1 MKSTLVALLAGGA
14 LSSIVMTVASQ
25 WAALRILGRAPGR
38 ERPTP
43 PITILKPLKGV
54 DDGLRENLL
63 SFALQQ
69 YPAYE
74 VLLGAEDSE
83 DPALAVAREV
93 MGRFPDAPF
102 SILHCPRRTGLNPK
116 VSILEALVAR
126 ARHEHVLISDSNV
139 RVGPGY
145 LKAMAAELAD
155 PRVGLVTSV
164 IVGSGESSLG
174 AALEN
179 LHLNSFI
186 VRSTLSAKVFLGH
199 ACVIGKSMLLRRGD
213 LAAVGGFAS
222 VRDVL
227 AEDYLLG
234 KAFQEAGFRV
244 AVSTE
249 PVRTVNERWRLDRF
263 VSRHVRWTQMR
274 RRVHLGSYWVEPL
287 FNPVPLLF
295 LLSLVA
301 GGALGWAALLGVAL
315 KMGLDAALWSRM
327 RGERMSW
334 RCVCLVP
341 FKDVLATWTWVVG
354 GIRRTVDWRGNRMRI
369 GEGTRLE
376 PIEVSTKGNEQAE
389 VAPMVDR
396 RWAA

>member
-14 LSSIVMTVASQ
+14 LSSIGMTVASQ
-25 WAALRILGRAPGR
+25 WAALRILGRAPSR

-63 SFALQQ
+63 SFASQK
-69 YPAYE
+69 YPTYE
-74 VLLGAEDSE
+74 VLLGAEDAE

-93 MGRFPDAPF
+93 MARVPHAPF
-102 SILHCPRRTGLNPK
+102 RIIHCPRRTGMNPK
-116 VSILEALVAR
+116 VSILEALAAR

-145 LKAMAAELAD
+145 LGAMAAELAD

-164 IVGSGESSLG
+164 IVGTGEGSLG

-186 VRSTLSAKVFLGH
+186 VRSTLSANVFLGH
-199 ACVIGKSMLLRRGD
+199 ACVIGKSMLLRLGD

-244 AVSTE
+244 ALSTE

-263 VSRHVRWTQMR
+263 VSRHIRWTQMR
-274 RRVHLGSYWVEPL
+274 RRVHLGSYLIEPL
-287 FNPVPLLF
+287 FNPVPLL
-295 LLSLVA
+295 LVLSLVA
-301 GGALGWAALLGVAL
+301 GGALAWAALLGLAL
-315 KMGLDAALWSRM
+315 KMALDVALWSRM
-327 RGERMSW
+327 RGEGMSW
-334 RCVCLVP
+334 RCAFLVP

-354 GIRRTVDWRGNRMRI
+354 GLRRTVDWRGNRMRI

-376 PIEVSTKGNEQAE
+376 PIHGAAKVNEQAE

>member
-25 WAALRILGRAPGR
+25 GAALRILRRASEK

-63 SFALQQ
+63 SFASQD
-69 YPAYE
+69 YPMYE
-74 VLLGAEDSE
+74 VLLGAEDAE
-83 DPALAVAREV
+83 DPALVVAREV
-93 MGRFPDAPF
+93 MACCPRAPF
-102 SILHCPRRTGLNPK
+102 LIIHCPRRTGLNPK
-116 VSILEALVAR
+116 VSILEALAAR
-126 ARHEHVLISDSNV
+126 ARHEHILISDSNV

-145 LKAMAAELAD
+145 LGAMAAELAD

-164 IVGSGESSLG
+164 LVGAGERTFG

-213 LAAVGGFAS
+213 LDAVGGFAS

-244 AVSTE
+244 ALSTE

-274 RRVHLGSYWVEPL
+274 RRVHVGSYLIEPL
-287 FNPVPLLF
+287 FNPVPLLL

-301 GGALGWAALLGVAL
+301 GGVLGGAALLGVAL
-315 KMGLDAALWSRM
+315 KMALDAALWSRM
-327 RGERMSW
+327 RGARMSW
-334 RCVCLVP
+334 WCACLVP

-354 GIRRTVDWRGNRMRI
+354 GVRRTVDWRGHRMRI

-376 PIEVSTKGNEQAE
+376 PMEVDAKVNAPAE
-389 VAPMVDR
+389 VAPRVDQ

>member
-25 WAALRILGRAPGR
+25 GAALRILRRAPAK

-63 SFALQQ
+63 SFASQD
-69 YPAYE
+69 YPTYE
-74 VLLGAEDSE
+74 VLLGAEDAD
-83 DPALAVAREV
+83 DPALVVAREV
-93 MGRFPDAPF
+93 MARCPRAPF
-102 SILHCPRRTGLNPK
+102 SIVHCPRRTGLNPK
-116 VSILEALVAR
+116 VSILEALAAR

-145 LKAMAAELAD
+145 LGAMAAELAD

-164 IVGSGESSLG
+164 IVGAGERTVG

-186 VRSTLSAKVFLGH
+186 VRSTLAAKVFLGH

-244 AVSTE
+244 ALSTE

-274 RRVHLGSYWVEPL
+274 RRVHVGSYLVEPL
-287 FNPVPLLF
+287 FNPVPLLL

-301 GGALGWAALLGVAL
+301 GGALGGAALFGVAL
-315 KMGLDAALWSRM
+315 KIALDAALWSRL
-327 RGERMSW
+327 RGARMSW
-334 RCVCLVP
+334 PCVSLVP
-341 FKDVLATWTWVVG
+341 FKDVLATFTWVVG
-354 GIRRTVDWRGNRMRI
+354 GVRRTVDWRGHRMRI

-376 PIEVSTKGNEQAE
+376 AIDVAATVDEPAE
-389 VAPMVDR
+389 VAPRVDQ

>member
-25 WAALRILGRAPGR
+25 GAALRILRRAPAK

-63 SFALQQ
+63 SFASQD
-69 YPAYE
+69 YPTYE
-74 VLLGAEDSE
+74 VLLGAEDAD
-83 DPALAVAREV
+83 DPALVVAREV
-93 MGRFPDAPF
+93 MARCPRAPF
-102 SILHCPRRTGLNPK
+102 SIVHCPRRTGLNPK
-116 VSILEALVAR
+116 VSILEALAAR

-145 LKAMAAELAD
+145 LGAMAAELAD

-164 IVGSGESSLG
+164 IVGAGERTLG

-186 VRSTLSAKVFLGH
+186 VRSTLAAKVFLGH

-244 AVSTE
+244 ALSTE

-274 RRVHLGSYWVEPL
+274 RRVHVGSYLVEPL
-287 FNPVPLLF
+287 FNPVPLLL

-301 GGALGWAALLGVAL
+301 GGALGGAALFGVAL
-315 KMGLDAALWSRM
+315 KIALDAALWSRL
-327 RGERMSW
+327 RGARMSW
-334 RCVCLVP
+334 RCASLVP
-341 FKDVLATWTWVVG
+341 FKDVLATFTWVVG
-354 GIRRTVDWRGNRMRI
+354 GVRRTVDWRGHRMRI

-376 PIEVSTKGNEQAE
+376 AIDVAATVNEPAE
-389 VAPMVDR
+389 VAPRVDQ